1 MKEKRWFIPME
12 LMHPNGRLVTILFEK
27 KEAFL
32 LDEKSEMP
40 VFQCDKEFDV
50 KMHKNY
56 YFFKIYF
63 AYNMRYLNN

>member
-1 MKEKRWFIPME
+1 ME

-27 KEAFL
+27 IKESFL
-32 LDEKSEMP
+32 LDEKLEMS
-40 VFQCDKEFDV
+40 VFQWDKEFDV